1 MYEYVLTPK
10 AVAQLKKLARRNP
23 QLVAA
28 IMRKIQWLA
37 AHAEEIEHQPLA
49 GTPFFSLH
57 SASYRIPYLLDK
69 AQQRVVIADIA
80 QHDTAYNR
88 VNRLK

>member
-1 MYEYVLTPK
+1 MYEYVLTQK
-10 AVAQLKKLARRNP
+10 ASAQLKKLARRNP
-23 QLVAA
+23 QLATA
-28 IMRKIQWLA
+28 LIRKIQWLA
-37 AHAEEIEHQPLA
+37 THADDIEHQPLV

-69 AQQRVVIADIA
+69 AQQRIVIDDIA
-80 QHDTAYNR
+80 QHDAAYNR